1 MAELKHLTQNEFESE
16 VLQSEKPVIIDFF
29 ATWCGPCKMLGPV
42 LEEVAEE
49 NDDVKIV
56 KVDID
61 ENMELAQQFGIMS
74 VPTLVIFKNAQ
85 EIGRKIGFKPKEQVL
100 EIIENIK

>member
-16 VLQSEKPVIIDFF
+16 VLQSKKPVIIDFF

-85 EIGRKIGFKPKEQVL
+85 EIGREIGFKPKEQVL